1 MIWIICRMEDREG
14 SKMVVNIVTSYLI
27 IPAFSQFDTVSKLKK
42 CEFKLN
48 FNAPV
53 A

>member
-1 MIWIICRMEDREG
+1 
-14 SKMVVNIVTSYLI
+14 MVVSIVKSYLI
-27 IPAFSQFDTVSKLKK
+27 IPDFSQFDTVSKLKK

-48 FNAPV
+48 SNAPV